1 MMNKSY
7 SLHKNFVLT
16 EIADIYPAIGIDPE
30 MMRITLMTY
39 VASQIIKIV
48 FTFILGQLFIQNS
61 L

>member
-1 MMNKSY
+1 MNKSY

-16 EIADIYPAIGIDPE
+16 KIADIDPAIGIDPE

-48 FTFILGQLFIQNS
+48 FTFILGQLLIQNS